1 MIYIFMRILS
11 DFKIEILIL
20 FEEEIIIMEVGIL
33 K

>member
-20 FEEEIIIMEVGIL
+20 FEEKIIIMEVGIL

>member
-20 FEEEIIIMEVGIL
+20 FEEEIIILEVGIL

>member
-1 MIYIFMRILS
+1 MIYIFSRILS

-20 FEEEIIIMEVGIL
+20 FEEKIIIMEVGIL

>member
-20 FEEEIIIMEVGIL
+20 FEEEIIIMKVGIL

>member
-1 MIYIFMRILS
+1 MIYIFMRIFS

>member
-11 DFKIEILIL
+11 DFRIEILIL

>member
-1 MIYIFMRILS
+1 MIYIFSRILS